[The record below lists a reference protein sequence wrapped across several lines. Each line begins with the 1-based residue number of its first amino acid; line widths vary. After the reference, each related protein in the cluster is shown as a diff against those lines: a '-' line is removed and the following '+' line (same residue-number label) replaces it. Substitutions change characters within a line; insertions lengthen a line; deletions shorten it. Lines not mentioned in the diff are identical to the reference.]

1 MINDKDIDRMY
12 ELVDNMELKVLIEKL
27 VDERDKLLKIA
38 NIDELTMIN
47 NRRVLSNDINYD
59 VVVMCD
65 IDNFKGI
72 NDKYGH
78 LVGDKILVLVSKV
91 LDSITREEDFV
102 CRYGGDEFTIVL
114 RDCSIEDAIKKMTT
128 IKDKIMCVMYELDI
142 DVTISFG
149 MTEYEEG
156 KLLIDAIDEADKALY
171 KSKLNGKNRIT
182 TFDTEKIKK

>member
-1 MINDKDIDRMY
+1 MINDRDIERIY
-12 ELVDNMELKVLIEKL
+12 ELVDNMELKILIDKL
-27 VDERDKLLKIA
+27 VSERTRLIKLA

-47 NRRVLSNDINYD
+47 NRRALSNDISYD

-78 LVGDKILVLVSKV
+78 IVGDKVLILVSKIIN
-91 LDSITREEDFV
+91 SITREEDFV

-114 RDCSIEDAIKKMTT
+114 RDCSIEDAVNKMKI
-128 IKDKIMCVMYELDI
+128 IKDKIKRIMYELDI

-149 MTEYEEG
+149 ITEYEEG
-156 KLLIDAIDEADKALY
+156 KLLTDAIDEADKALY